1 MGKNQLWGRLGKG
14 GRRQGAAGFGIWG
27 TNQSW
32 PGRKGKGVGGKAP
45 GGKKGGLSRLEC
57 LLALRRVPPLSAM
70 TSSDCMPQW
79 SPHRVTQGAHSGAK
93 ERSPLG
99 LRRVGGGSCG
109 QGRRVSSPRELQGV
123 LTRCQRPRAQ
133 RPWRDTARRPRL
145 GTVPGRGARR
155 EEERAVLRKHE

>member
-99 LRRVGGGSCG
+99 LRRVGGGKLRARKACLLPTGTPGRAHPLPAPSGPAALEGHSTQAAAGHCARARC
-109 QGRRVSSPRELQGV
+109 QEGRRAGCAEK
-123 LTRCQRPRAQ
+123 A
-133 RPWRDTARRPRL
+133 
-145 GTVPGRGARR
+145 
-155 EEERAVLRKHE
+155 